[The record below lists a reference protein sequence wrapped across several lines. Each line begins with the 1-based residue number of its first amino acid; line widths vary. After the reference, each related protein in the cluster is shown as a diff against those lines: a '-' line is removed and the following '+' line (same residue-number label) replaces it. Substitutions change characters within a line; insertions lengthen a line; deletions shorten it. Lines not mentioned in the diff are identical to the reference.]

1 MNANKITYN
10 AIALTVIAAGAYI
23 LYRNRNRQ
31 KQSNMNTN
39 NSNLPRGYRNN
50 NPLNIRYN
58 TANNWVGKV
67 LPNTDGAFE
76 QFKDMSYGY
85 RAALYLIRKYIS
97 QGHNTV
103 SSVISKWAPA
113 TENNTSGYITRV
125 CNTTGY
131 LPGTAL
137 SASDKE
143 QLCKLVY
150 AMAIVENGNTP
161 LPDMDEIYE
170 GWNLL

>member
-1 MNANKITYN
+1 MKTTETISTAV
-10 AIALTVIAAGAYI
+10 ALAAIAAGAY
-23 LYRNRNRQ
+23 LLSRKS
-31 KQSNMNTN
+31 KQPTNMSTN
-39 NSNLPRGYRNN
+39 KSLPRGYRNN

-85 RAALYLIRKYIS
+85 RAALYLIRKYIG
-97 QGHNTV
+97 QGNNTV

-131 LPGTAL
+131 LPGTVL

-161 LPDMDEIYE
+161 LPDMSEIYE
-170 GWNLL
+170 GWSLL

>member
-1 MNANKITYN
+1 MKTNTTISTAV
-10 AIALTVIAAGAYI
+10 ALAAIAAGAY
-23 LYRNRNRQ
+23 LLSRKS
-31 KQSNMNTN
+31 KQPSTNMSTN
-39 NSNLPRGYRNN
+39 KSIPRGYRNN

-97 QGHNTV
+97 QGHTTV

-131 LPGTAL
+131 LPGTVL
-137 SASDKE
+137 SANDKE

-161 LPDMDEIYE
+161 LPDMSEIYE
-170 GWNLL
+170 GWSLL

>member
-1 MNANKITYN
+1 MSNNETYTVV
-10 AIALTVIAAGAYI
+10 ALAAIAAGAY
-23 LYRNRNRQ
+23 LLSRKP
-31 KQSNMNTN
+31 KQTSTNMSTN
-39 NSNLPRGYRNN
+39 KSLPRGYRNN

-67 LPNTDGAFE
+67 LPNTDGSFE

-85 RAALYLIRKYIS
+85 RAALYLIRKYIG
-97 QGHNTV
+97 QGNNTV

-131 LPGTAL
+131 LPGTML
-137 SASDKE
+137 SANNKE

-161 LPDMDEIYE
+161 MPDMSEIYE
-170 GWNLL
+170 GWSLL